1 MNGSDYILVSGSK
14 AVTSRALE
22 AGYYILKEIEA
33 PTNYAIIGDGLTSVL
48 VTANTVNEN
57 TYIIKN
63 DEKVKLVINKVG
75 TIQSS
80 SGQTVTTEQL
90 AGAIFEIYDDPDSD
104 TPIATVETYLDGT
117 KNSVS
122 GIRQPDG
129 SFTDLYLAPGAY
141 YYKEITA
148 PDGYEVN
155 DTSKHKV
162 QLSDGNNIF
171 KVTNKAIYG
180 QIILTKTD
188 RVNPDAKLRGA
199 RFQVFQDETCQT
211 PLTDSSGAEVF
222 MVTDH

>member
-1 MNGSDYILVSGSK
+1 MILRYAGSIIPVSYTHLDVYK
-14 AVTSRALE
+14 RQ
-22 AGYYILKEIEA
+22 
-33 PTNYAIIGDGLTSVL
+33 GLTSVL

-141 YYKEITA
+141 
-148 PDGYEVN
+148 
-155 DTSKHKV
+155 
-162 QLSDGNNIF
+162 
-171 KVTNKAIYG
+171 
-180 QIILTKTD
+180 
-188 RVNPDAKLRGA
+188 
-199 RFQVFQDETCQT
+199 
-211 PLTDSSGAEVF
+211 
-222 MVTDH
+222 